1 MVKAK
6 KIELI
11 KNVKNYI
18 IKIVGYTIQDL
29 IEVECDGDS
38 MTTMSRF
45 NWFIQNQTKVS
56 CLTIPNKQPKV
67 NV

>member
-38 MTTMSRF
+38 ITTISRF
-45 NWFIQNQTKVS
+45 N
-56 CLTIPNKQPKV
+56 
-67 NV
+67 